1 MTDLQSANAFTRQNH
16 PGTSSVHRSSLNP
29 PAGYVRS
36 EYGILLRK
44 NWLDATFHFC
54 SKGSYDHF
62 LADFLRH
69 QQKPFALLD
78 IGANQGLYSILAG
91 LNPNCQ
97 QVLAFEPVSNTY
109 SLLTANIIINGVAD
123 VVTPLMA
130 AVSLSTGQAS
140 ITKKPG
146 HSGAASLRPLSGWF
160 RLTETI
166 ATLGPDALRELL
178 PAAVDI
184 IIKVD
189 VEGHE
194 KTVFD
199 ALSQAGILESATAVF
214 YEVNPQWSQESALK
228 TLLQAHGFTGF
239 TRTSSRPCHDVLAT
253 R

>member
-1 MTDLQSANAFTRQNH
+1 MTDLLSENAHSRHHH
-16 PGTSSVHRSSLNP
+16 PRPPSVRRSSLKR

-54 SKGSYDHF
+54 STGAYDHF
-62 LADFLRH
+62 LADFLR
-69 QQKPFALLD
+69 QQQRPFALLD

-97 QVLAFEPVSNTY
+97 QVLAFEPVSSTF
-109 SLLTANIIINGVAD
+109 SLLTANIAINGVDD
-123 VVTPLMA
+123 VVKPVKA
-130 AVSLSTGQAS
+130 AVSLSTGKAT
-140 ITKKPG
+140 IAKKPG
-146 HSGAASLRPLSGWF
+146 HSGAASLRTLPGWF

-166 ATLGPDALRELL
+166 ATLGPEALRELL
-178 PAAVDI
+178 PTHVDL

-194 KTVFD
+194 HTVFK
-199 ALSQAGILESATAVF
+199 ALSQAGILAHAAAVF
-214 YEVNPQWSQESALK
+214 YEVNPEWSQESALK

-239 TRTSSRPCHDVLAT
+239 TRTSSRRCHDVLAT